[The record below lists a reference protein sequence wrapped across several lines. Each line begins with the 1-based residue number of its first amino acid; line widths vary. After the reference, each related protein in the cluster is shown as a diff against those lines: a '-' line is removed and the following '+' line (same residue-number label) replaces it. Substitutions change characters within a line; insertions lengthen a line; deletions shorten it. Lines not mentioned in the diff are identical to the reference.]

1 MVEALKAHIEG
12 LAAHIERWERVAK
25 IVSEVES
32 ELSRALD
39 KFPAAFHSGHEGY
52 AVIREELDEL
62 WDAVKADDEAHACR
76 EAVQV
81 AAMVGPG
88 AAGTAY
94 IPGLADFVPMVKDV
108 GSLALGGPAL
118 TDAELDAIDRLDRV
132 RGVGVLQSMQGR
144 TANRCPCW
152 LRARCQPC
160 ARDGCR
166 STSPTVY
173 AVTPAYQPCLCTHHH
188 ERAAHTST
196 EPLRRR

>member
-62 WDAVKADDEAHACR
+62 WDAVKADDEPHACR

-81 AAMVGPG
+81 AAMAVTTDATIWG
-88 AAGTAY
+88 GTANEY
-94 IPGLADFVPMVKDV
+94 GVYLSV
-108 GSLALGGPAL
+108 
-118 TDAELDAIDRLDRV
+118 TEL
-132 RGVGVLQSMQGR
+132 
-144 TANRCPCW
+144 
-152 LRARCQPC
+152 
-160 ARDGCR
+160 
-166 STSPTVY
+166 
-173 AVTPAYQPCLCTHHH
+173 
-188 ERAAHTST
+188 
-196 EPLRRR
+196 